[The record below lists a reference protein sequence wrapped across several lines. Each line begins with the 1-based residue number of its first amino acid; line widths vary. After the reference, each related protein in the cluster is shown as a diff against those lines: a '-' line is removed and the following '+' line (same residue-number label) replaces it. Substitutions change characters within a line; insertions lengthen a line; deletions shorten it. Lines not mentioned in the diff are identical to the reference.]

1 MTRTASCGQENYFYS
16 SEDLSNDET
25 RGWEVWPSPSNIQND
40 MWNLS
45 RAAHA
50 RPTDHKLCSLHITRG
65 WRLQQ
70 GNIGSGYKLN
80 NGIISQRGHSSQIQ
94 TPAPATLPPPPPLTQ
109 LCFREPNLRATLYF
123 FENLYRIWGGG
134 LRATCNFV
142 ARVGR
147 VNVARVLRS
156 QVFYLSNSFG

>member
-1 MTRTASCGQENYFYS
+1 MMKQGVGRSGQVHPTSKWHLE
-16 SEDLSNDET
+16 SEQSGT
-25 RGWEVWPSPSNIQND
+25 CST
-40 MWNLS
+40 
-45 RAAHA
+45 
-50 RPTDHKLCSLHITRG
+50 PTDHKLCSLHITRG

-109 LCFREPNLRATLYF
+109 LCFPEPNLRATLYF

-134 LRATCNFV
+134 LRATCNFA
-142 ARVGR
+142 ARVAR